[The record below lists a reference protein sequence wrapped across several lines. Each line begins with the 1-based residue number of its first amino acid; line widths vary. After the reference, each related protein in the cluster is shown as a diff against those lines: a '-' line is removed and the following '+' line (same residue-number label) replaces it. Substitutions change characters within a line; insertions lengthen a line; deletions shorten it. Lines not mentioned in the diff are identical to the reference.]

1 MHYKQSKKKLKVG
14 EEILYE
20 IMTELQVSISCSAP
34 LNFSFVFQ

>member
-20 IMTELQVSISCSAP
+20 IMTELR
-34 LNFSFVFQ
+34 VFTV